1 MAQQVFIVWDNPLF
15 FDSIRLLLEQLKVEV
30 VGDSS
35 VYTDA
40 LGAIEKIHPEVVIV
54 EETTK
59 NKTEGALKI
68 MQLLEDCAWCPY
80 VVRMG
85 LQDNEMWVYHRQRWT
100 VNNKEDLLE
109 IIRGTDT
116 KPD

>member
-1 MAQQVFIVWDNPLF
+1 MAQQVFIVWENPLF
-15 FDSIRLLLEQLKVEV
+15 FDSIRLLLAQLKIEV
-30 VGDSS
+30 VGESS

-40 LGAIEKIHPEVVIV
+40 LGAIEKTHPEVVII
-54 EETTK
+54 EETTQ
-59 NKTEGALKI
+59 NTAEGALKI
-68 MQLLEDCAWCPY
+68 MQLLEDCSWCPHI
-80 VVRMG
+80 VRMG
-85 LQDNEMWVYHRQRWT
+85 LQNNEMWVYHRQRWI

>member
-1 MAQQVFIVWDNPLF
+1 MAQQVFIVWENPLF
-15 FDSIRLLLEQLKVEV
+15 FDSIRLLLTQMQIEI
-30 VGDSS
+30 VGDNS

-40 LGAIEKIHPEVVIV
+40 LSAIEKTHPEVVIV
-54 EETTK
+54 EETTH
-59 NKTEGALKI
+59 NTAERPLKI
-68 MQLLEDCAWCPY
+68 MQLLEDCSWCPY

-85 LQDNEMWVYHRQRWT
+85 LQNNEMWVYHRQQWT

-109 IIRGTDT
+109 IIRGTNT